1 MDTVVRVAKGGLRS
15 STRTPIVVLVLVVG
29 TPPILLADE
38 PTGNLDE
45 ATSDQLIALLRRMT
59 QSSGL
64 SVVLVT
70 HKPRIAAKA
79 DHVVRLNS
87 GRVESDRRAA

>member
-1 MDTVVRVAKGGLRS
+1 MVGLAAG
-15 STRTPIVVLVLVVG
+15 L

-38 PTGNLDE
+38 PTGNLDG
-45 ATSDQLIALLRRMT
+45 ATSDQIIAFLRRMADA
-59 QSSGL
+59 SGL

-70 HKPRIAAKA
+70 HNPRIAGKA

-87 GRVESDRRAA
+87 GRVESDMRAA